1 MYLSLHF
8 PSSGVRQGVDP
19 ILAHDNAPTHAL
31 AFPQRVAK
39 LLSSLLLEQERRSQ
53 ELQQQPP
60 DLNNYRALDIGCAV
74 GGSSFELAKTFDI
87 VDAFDFS
94 DAFVAAA
101 KRMQTC
107 QPFPFKV
114 RQEGDLYQTLHACQ
128 EDGMTE
134 EICSKIHF
142 FQGDACDM
150 SAMVNETSGDRLAPD
165 GAYDGILLAN
175 LICRL
180 PDPMACLNALP
191 RLVRGKGSVVVIVTP
206 FSWLTEFTTRD
217 HWLGGYFKEDA
228 DHQREKEPVDS
239 LTVLRSVMEGNG
251 FEKIHQEEMPL
262 LIREHQRKY
271 QYIISQATG
280 WRKKE

>member
-19 ILAHDNAPTHAL
+19 ILAHDKAPTHAL

-39 LLSSLLLEQERRSQ
+39 LLSSLLEQERSQ
-53 ELQQQPP
+53 ELQQPP
-60 DLNNYRALDIGCAV
+60 VRNSYRALDIGCAV
-74 GGSSFELAKTFDI
+74 GGSSFELAKTFDT
-87 VDAFDFS
+87 VDAFHFS
-94 DAFVAAA
+94 DAFVAAG

-114 RQEGDLYQTLHACQ
+114 RQEGDLYQTIHACQ
-128 EDGMTE
+128 EDGITE
-134 EICSKIHF
+134 ETCSKVHF
-142 FQGDACDM
+142 FQGDACHM
-150 SAMVNETSGDRLAPD
+150 STMVDATSGDRLVPEN
-165 GAYDGILLAN
+165 AYDGILLAN

-180 PDPMACLNALP
+180 PDPMACLNDLP

-206 FSWLTEFTTRD
+206 FSWLTEFTSRD
-217 HWLGGYFKEDA
+217 HWLGGYLKEDA
-228 DHQREKEPVDS
+228 DQREKKPVDS
-239 LTVLRSVMEGNG
+239 LTVLQSVMEGNG